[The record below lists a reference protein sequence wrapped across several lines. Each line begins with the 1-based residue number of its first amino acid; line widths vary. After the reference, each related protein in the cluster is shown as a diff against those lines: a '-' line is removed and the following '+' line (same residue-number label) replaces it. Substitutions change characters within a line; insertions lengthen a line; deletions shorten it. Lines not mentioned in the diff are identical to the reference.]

1 MSKFRYLPTFSNA
14 MLQGKKIIVGISAS
28 IAAYKAILL
37 VRLLKKNGAE
47 VRVVMSQSAKDFVS
61 PLVLSTFSNHPVWID
76 FHENNVWNNHV
87 ELGLW
92 ADAYVIAP
100 ATCHTIGKMANGL
113 CDNIVLATYLSARC
127 PIFIAPAMDED
138 MYKHPSTQQNL
149 AKLRSFGNQI
159 LSVNT
164 GFLASGLHGEGR
176 MAEPEEIVAALI
188 ENIGRGRGWQGK
200 KVLISAGPTQEAI
213 DPVRYISNHSSGKM
227 GIALAE
233 AFYLQGAEVTVIAG
247 PMALKPTFSGI
258 QWIPVTSAKEMEEA
272 CLREF
277 PSSDWTVMAAAVA
290 DYRPANR
297 AEEKIKKKEN
307 ALTMNLEK
315 THDILATLGSQKRPD
330 QHLIG
335 FALETEN
342 EEANTLEK
350 LHRKKI
356 DAIVLNSLK
365 VPGAGFGINT
375 NQVTVYTALGETH
388 SFGLK
393 HKDELAHDLVDLFQ
407 KWT

>member
-47 VRVVMSQSAKDFVS
+47 VRVVMTQSAKDFVS

-76 FHENNVWNNHV
+76 FHENHVWNNHV

-92 ADAYVIAP
+92 ADAFVIAP
-100 ATCHTIGKMANGL
+100 ATCNTLSKMANGL
-113 CDNIVLATYLSARC
+113 CDNIVIATYLSARC

-138 MYKHPSTQQNL
+138 MFKHPSTQQNL
-149 AKLRSFGNQI
+149 SKLQSFGNHI

-176 MAEPEEIVAALI
+176 MAEPEEILLDLVDK
-188 ENIGRGRGWQGK
+188 IGRGGKWQGK
-200 KVLISAGPTQEAI
+200 NVLISAGPTQEAI

-227 GIALAE
+227 GISIAE
-233 AFYLQGAEVTVIAG
+233 AFYLQGANVTVIAG

-258 QWIPVTSAKEMEEA
+258 HWIPVVSAKEMEEA

-277 PSSDWTVMAAAVA
+277 PESDWTIMAAAVA
-290 DYRPANR
+290 DYRPAQVSS
-297 AEEKIKKKEN
+297 EKIKKKEN
-307 ALTMNLEK
+307 TLEIGLEK
-315 THDILATLGSQKRPD
+315 TTDILATLGTQKRSH
-330 QHLIG
+330 QKLIG

-342 EEANTLEK
+342 EEVHALDK
-350 LHRKKI
+350 LNRKNL

-365 VPGAGFGINT
+365 DPGAGFGLDT
-375 NQVTVYTALGETH
+375 NQVQVFQKSGERH
-388 SFGLK
+388 AFSLK
-393 HKDELAHDLVDLFQ
+393 SKDVIAQELVDLFHSW
-407 KWT
+407 K

>member
-1 MSKFRYLPTFSNA
+1 

-47 VRVVMSQSAKDFVS
+47 VRVVMTGASKDFVS

-92 ADAYVIAP
+92 ADAFIIAP
-100 ATCHTIGKMANGL
+100 ATCNTLSKMANGL
-113 CDNIVLATYLSARC
+113 CDNIVIATYLSARC

-138 MYKHPSTQQNL
+138 MFKHPSTQQNL
-149 AKLRSFGNQI
+149 VKLQSFGNHI

-176 MAEPEEIVAALI
+176 MAEPEEMLLELV
-188 ENIGRGRGWQGK
+188 EKIGRGKSWYGK

-227 GIALAE
+227 GISLAE
-233 AFYLQGAEVTVIAG
+233 AFYLQGADVTLIAG
-247 PMALKPTFSGI
+247 PMALKPVFSGI
-258 QWIPVTSAKEMEEA
+258 HCVPVVSAKEMEEA

-277 PSSDWTVMAAAVA
+277 PNSDWAIMAAAVA
-290 DYRPANR
+290 DYRPVTVAS
-297 AEEKIKKKEN
+297 EKIKKKEN
-307 ALTMNLEK
+307 TLDVLVEK
-315 THDILATLGSQKRPD
+315 TKDILAYLGTQKRSH
-330 QHLIG
+330 QKLIG

-342 EEANTLEK
+342 EEMNALDK
-350 LHRKKI
+350 LQRKNL

-365 VPGAGFGINT
+365 QPGAGFGLDT
-375 NQVTVYTALGETH
+375 NQVQVFHASGERHTC
-388 SFGLK
+388 SLK
-393 HKDELAHDLVDLFQ
+393 SKEAIAQELVDLFQ
-407 KWT
+407 QWE

>member
-1 MSKFRYLPTFSNA
+1 
-14 MLQGKKIIVGISAS
+14 MLQGKKIVVGISAS

-47 VRVVMSQSAKDFVS
+47 VRVIMTQAAKDFVS
-61 PLVLSTFSNHPVWID
+61 PLVLSTFSNYPVWID

-92 ADAYVIAP
+92 ADAFIIAP
-100 ATCHTIGKMANGL
+100 ATCNTLSKMANGM
-113 CDNIVLATYLSARC
+113 CDNIVIATYLSARC
-127 PIFIAPAMDED
+127 PTFIAPAMDED

-149 AKLRSFGNQI
+149 ARLQSYGNHI

-176 MAEPEEIVAALI
+176 MAEPEEMLLALV
-188 ENIGRGRGWQGK
+188 ENIGRGNKWQGT
-200 KVLISAGPTQEAI
+200 KVLISAGPTQEDL

-227 GIALAE
+227 GISLAE

-247 PMALKPTFSGI
+247 PMALKPAFSGI
-258 QWIPVTSAKEMEEA
+258 HWNKVVSAKEMEEA

-277 PSSDWTVMAAAVA
+277 PNSDWTIMAAAVA
-290 DYRPANR
+290 DYRPAKV
-297 AEEKIKKKEN
+297 ASEKIKKKEN
-307 ALTMNLEK
+307 TLEISLEK
-315 THDILATLGSQKRPD
+315 TTDILANLGSQKRSH
-330 QHLIG
+330 QKLIG

-342 EEANTLEK
+342 EEVHALDK
-350 LHRKKI
+350 LQRKKL

-365 VPGAGFGINT
+365 EPGAGFGLDT
-375 NQVTVYTALGETH
+375 NQVQVFHASGERH
-388 SFGLK
+388 AFSLK
-393 HKDELAHDLVDLFQ
+393 SKEAIAQELLDLFQ
-407 KWT
+407 SWK

>member
-1 MSKFRYLPTFSNA
+1 
-14 MLQGKKIIVGISAS
+14 MLQGKKIVVGISAS

-47 VRVVMSQSAKDFVS
+47 VRVVMTHAAKDFVS

-76 FHENNVWNNHV
+76 FHDNNIWNNHV

-92 ADAYVIAP
+92 ADAFVIAP
-100 ATCHTIGKMANGL
+100 ATCNTLSKMANGL

-138 MYKHPSTQQNL
+138 MFKHPSTQQNL
-149 AKLRSFGNQI
+149 ARLQSFGNRI
-159 LSVNT
+159 VSVNT

-176 MAEPEEIVAALI
+176 MAEPEEILLELV
-188 ENIGRGRGWQGK
+188 EKIGRSNKWQGI

-227 GIALAE
+227 GISLAE

-247 PMALKPTFSGI
+247 PVSLKPAFSAI
-258 QWIPVTSAKEMEEA
+258 NWIPVVSAKDMEEA

-277 PSSDWTVMAAAVA
+277 PKSDWTIMAAAVA
-290 DYRPANR
+290 DYRPVSVAN
-297 AEEKIKKKEN
+297 EKIKKKEN
-307 ALTMNLEK
+307 TLEINLEK
-315 THDILATLGSQKRPD
+315 TTDILASLGSQKRSH
-330 QHLIG
+330 QKLIG

-342 EEANTLEK
+342 EEANALDK
-350 LHRKKI
+350 LQRKNL

-365 VPGAGFGINT
+365 DIGAGFGLNT
-375 NQVTVYTALGETH
+375 NQVQVFHTSGERH
-388 SFGLK
+388 ACSLK
-393 HKDELAHDLVDLFQ
+393 SKEAIAQELVDLFHL
-407 KWT
+407 WT